1 MLDASKQPRVL
12 SRRRL
17 LKHVCACTAV
27 VVAAP
32 LLAACGEEDRSDQPP
47 EINYGVDVC
56 SRCGMI
62 ISEERYA
69 AGLVAADG
77 APVILDDIGEMIII
91 VQEEGLGERR
101 AWVHDADSLEWIDAT
116 SAFFTISH
124 DVVTPMGMGVTAFA
138 ERDDAESHAGET
150 HGMVMT
156 WNEVVSDWRFEMGG
170 H

>member
-1 MLDASKQPRVL
+1 MLTSGNHPPTL

-17 LKHVCACTAV
+17 LRHVCACAAV
-27 VVAAP
+27 IVAAP
-32 LLAACGEEDRSDQPP
+32 VLSGCGEEDRSDQPP
-47 EINYGVDVC
+47 RIQYGVDVC

-77 APVILDDIGEMIII
+77 SPVIVDDIGEIILI

-101 AWVHDADSLEWIDAT
+101 AWVHDAESLEWIDAT
-116 SAFFTISH
+116 GAFFSVSH

-138 ERDDAESHAGET
+138 ERDNAESHGGET

-156 WNEVVSDWRFEMGG
+156 WDEMVSDWHFEMGG

>member
-1 MLDASKQPRVL
+1 MLTMNKQPGVF

-17 LKHVCACTAV
+17 LKGICACTAV

-47 EINYGVDVC
+47 EIEYGVDVC
-56 SRCGMI
+56 TRCGMI

-77 APVILDDIGEMIII
+77 ESMIFDDLGELIIV

-101 AWVHDADSLEWIDAT
+101 AWVHDADSLEWINAT
-116 SAFFTISH
+116 EAFFAVSH

-138 ERDDAESHAGET
+138 ERDDAESYAGET
-150 HGMVMT
+150 DGMVMN
-156 WNEVVSDWRFEMGG
+156 WNEMVSDWHFEMGG